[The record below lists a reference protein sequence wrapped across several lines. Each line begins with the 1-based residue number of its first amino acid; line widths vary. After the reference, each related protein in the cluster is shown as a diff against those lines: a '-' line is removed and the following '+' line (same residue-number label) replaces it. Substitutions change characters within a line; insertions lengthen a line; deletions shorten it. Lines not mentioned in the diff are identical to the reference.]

1 MLMTKRVTCA
11 SIIVSL
17 LILAGCKQDIDKTT
31 LSPYLY
37 DYAPVNTGHY
47 VVYDVDSIRYNFVLP
62 DSQYVD
68 TIHYQIKEL
77 VQDTFY
83 DNLGNLSYRLE
94 ISKRYDTMQP
104 LNVVDRAWYSY
115 TSKNTYE
122 KNEDD
127 LRFIKLV
134 FPPING
140 VTWKG
145 NSYLPASDTN
155 SDVYKTYAGWTY
167 TYSAVNLPKAVNG
180 NAFDSTLVVTEVDN
194 QNLIDKK
201 LSRET
206 YARHVGLIYKEWEI
220 INKQDVASSWAAPN
234 MAVGFRIRMKIH
246 TYHQ

>member
-1 MLMTKRVTCA
+1 MIKRVLLILMSA
-11 SIIVSL
+11 SL
-17 LILAGCKQDIDKTT
+17 LIMAGCKQDMDSTK

-47 VVYDVDSIRYNFVLP
+47 VVYDVDSIVFRFVNP

-83 DNLGNLSYRLE
+83 DNLGKLSYRLE
-94 ISKRYDTMQP
+94 ISKRYDTTQS

-115 TSKNTYE
+115 ISRNTYE

-134 FPPING
+134 FPPIVG
-140 VTWKG
+140 QTWKG
-145 NSYLPASDTN
+145 NSYLPASDTT
-155 SDVYKTYAGWTY
+155 SDTYQIYANWTYAY
-167 TYSAVNLPKAVNG
+167 TAVNQPLSING
-180 NAFDSTLVVTEVDN
+180 QHFDSTLVVTEVDN
-194 QNLIDKK
+194 ENLIDRK
-201 LSRET
+201 LSRAT

-220 INKQDVASSWAAPN
+220 LNKQDVASTWDNPYKAN
-234 MAVGFRIRMKIH
+234 GFRIRQMIH
-246 TYHQ
+246 SYNP

>member
-1 MLMTKRVTCA
+1 MIKRVALA
-11 SIIVSL
+11 SLIVSL
-17 LILAGCKQDIDKTT
+17 LILAGCKQDIDSTK

-47 VVYDVDSIRYNFVLP
+47 VIYDVDSIRYKFVQP

-83 DNLGNLSYRLE
+83 DNLGKISYRLE

-104 LNVVDRAWYSY
+104 LDVVDRAWYSY
-115 TSKNTYE
+115 LSRNTYE

-127 LRFIKLV
+127 LRFIKLI

-140 VTWKG
+140 ETWKG
-145 NSYLPASDTN
+145 NSYLPASDTTT
-155 SDVYKTYAGWTY
+155 DTYQAYANWTY

-180 NAFDSTLVVTEVDN
+180 NAFDSALVVTEVDN

-220 INKQDVASSWAAPN
+220 INKQDVTSSWDAPYKAN
-234 MAVGFRIRMKIH
+234 GFRIRMRIH
-246 TYHQ
+246 SYHP